1 MNGKVS
7 GKMDC
12 VLFFNKKMFTGIV
25 EATGKIKKIEGN
37 IFTISHGFAEKFSI
51 GDSVALSG
59 ACMTIVGLGDQSFQ
73 VEIMEESRNKTIF
86 GGISV
91 NGLVNLERSAII
103 GARNSGH
110 FVTGHIDECGEIV
123 SRKKV
128 EDFELFRIK
137 ISPEN
142 RKYIVSKGSVAVD
155 GISFTIS
162 SLGEDFFEI
171 SVISHTLKVTNLSEK
186 IVRDGVNLEYDVLG
200 KYVLNNELMN

>member
-1 MNGKVS
+1 
-7 GKMDC
+7 
-12 VLFFNKKMFTGIV
+12 MFTGIV